1 MVLAGKLFLVEED
14 VDLQGLAAKLKGFK
28 AEERL
33 QDENISLITEI
44 KDLRLE
50 GDSLYGMFIQDQ
62 LLDVYHRGER
72 VRVPTTSEAP
82 FFFVAGE
89 QKRAQNGSQTVLT
102 IMEKK
107 ARANNIANQLSKIL
121 FITTGKIVEVRIE
134 PARFER
140 FHEDNFEDTKV
151 IFFDD
156 VDIPNIKKLSL
167 YGSTLGNTSAYIDNL
182 KHGKIWYIVLKS
194 KRHGLVVGV
203 TRNGVVTI
211 FSKAT
216 KDDFIRYVKDDIIDL
231 I

>member
-14 VDLQGLAAKLKGFK
+14 IDLQWIAAKLKGFK

-33 QDENISLITEI
+33 QDEDISLITEI
-44 KDLRLE
+44 KGLRLV
-50 GDSLYGMFIQDQ
+50 GDSLYGTFIQDQ

-72 VRVPTTSEAP
+72 VHVPTTSEAP
-82 FFFVAGE
+82 FFFVQQEPKQEPTSDKE
-89 QKRAQNGSQTVLT
+89 QQSGRTILTV
-102 IMEKK
+102 MDKK

-156 VDIPNIKKLSL
+156 VDVPNIKKLS
-167 YGSTLGNTSAYIDNL
+167 
-182 KHGKIWYIVLKS
+182 
-194 KRHGLVVGV
+194 
-203 TRNGVVTI
+203 
-211 FSKAT
+211 
-216 KDDFIRYVKDDIIDL
+216 
-231 I
+231 

>member
-14 VDLQGLAAKLKGFK
+14 IDLQGIAAKLKGFK
-28 AEERL
+28 AEESL
-33 QDENISLITEI
+33 KDENISLITEI
-44 KDLRLE
+44 KDLRLV
-50 GDSLYGMFIQDQ
+50 GDSLYGTFIQDQ

-82 FFFVAGE
+82 FFFVE
-89 QKRAQNGSQTVLT
+89 QTQKQGVSRRTVLT
-102 IMEKK
+102 VMDKK

-167 YGSTLGNTSAYIDNL
+167 YGSALGNTSAYVDNL

-216 KDDFIRYVKDDIIDL
+216 KDEFIQYVKDEIIDL

>member
-1 MVLAGKLFLVEED
+1 MVLAGKLFLVEEAI
-14 VDLQGLAAKLKGFK
+14 DLQGIAAKLKGFK

-33 QDENISLITEI
+33 QDEDISLITEI
-44 KDLRLE
+44 KDLRLV
-50 GDSLYGMFIQDQ
+50 GDSLYGTFIQDQ

-82 FFFVAGE
+82 FFFVEPAQNQE
-89 QKRAQNGSQTVLT
+89 QNGSRTILTV
-102 IMEKK
+102 MDKK

-121 FITTGKIVEVRIE
+121 FIVTGKIVEVRIE

-167 YGSTLGNTSAYIDNL
+167 YGSALGNTSAYVDNL

-211 FSKAT
+211 FSKAK
-216 KDDFIRYVKDDIIDL
+216 KDEFIQYVKDDIIDL